1 MSTGTRVAICTVV
14 ALALSGIA
22 ATSARPAPAGSGAAV
37 RELTITYRAFDGR
50 TSHATVLLPSGYSPG
65 RNPVLPLV
73 ISPHG
78 RGLDGKK
85 NASRWGDLPTRGG
98 FAVVNPD
105 GEGSHLSG
113 RFSWGAPG
121 QISDLARM
129 PAILAK
135 ALPWLRIDPQRI
147 FAVGGSMGGEETL
160 LLLARYPRLLAGAV
174 AVDALADFARQ
185 YRNWNDSA
193 GATKRKLARREVGG
207 TPSTAAAA
215 YAARSPLAF
224 ARTIASSGVPLQI
237 WWTRTDRVVVESP
250 LQSGLLVKRIRKLNP
265 HAPLTE
271 VVGAWRHTGVMRAD
285 SALPRMLAGL
295 GLLPQSAR

>member
-1 MSTGTRVAICTVV
+1 MSTGTRVVICT
-14 ALALSGIA
+14 ALALALAGIA
-22 ATSARPAPAGSGAAV
+22 ATSARPAAAAAPAV
-37 RELTITYRAFDGR
+37 RELTIAYRAFDGR
-50 TSHATVLLPSGYSPG
+50 TSHATVLLPSGYGPG
-65 RNPVLPLV
+65 RNPILPLV

-78 RGLDGKK
+78 RGLDGTK

-113 RFSWGAPG
+113 RFSWGAAG

-129 PAILAK
+129 PSILAK

-147 FAVGGSMGGEETL
+147 YAVGGSMGGEETL

-174 AVDALADFARQ
+174 AVDPLVDFARQ

-193 GATKRKLARREVGG
+193 GAAKRKLARREVGG

-215 YAARSPLAF
+215 YAARSPLTY
-224 ARTIASSGVPLQI
+224 ARAIASSGVPLQI
-237 WWTRTDRVVVESP
+237 WWTRADRVVVQSR

-271 VVGAWRHTGVMRAD
+271 VVGAWRHTAVMRAD
-285 SALPRMLAGL
+285 SALPTMLAGL
-295 GLLPQSAR
+295 ELLPQSAR